1 MALELQTD
9 VAMYLRPRLQAS
21 NERIIDLWLSRKAEK
36 TQKAYLRDIGQFLD
50 FVGYKH
56 VNEITLPDIVDFLND
71 LDHLAE
77 STQARKIAAIKSL
90 LAFAYKAGF
99 TVVNVGAA
107 VESISVPNELT
118 DRILT
123 ETEVFRMIEYT
134 KKPRDKALI
143 RFLYS
148 TAVRVEEA
156 HEIRWKHIS
165 DGVLTVKGKGGKNRF
180 LKLTEETLEVLESIR
195 PEDWEPED
203 PVFIS
208 QKGNPLSTRRMWEIV
223 KLAGQRAGIKKDV
236 SPHFMRHS
244 HATHALER
252 GAPIHLVQAQLGH
265 ASLTTTSKYT
275 HVRPDDTSS
284 RYLAI

>member
-148 TAVRVEEA
+148 TAVRVEKA
-156 HEIRWKHIS
+156 HFRWSAHSQGQGRQKPIPKAHRGNDGSIGKHQA
-165 DGVLTVKGKGGKNRF
+165 KG
-180 LKLTEETLEVLESIR
+180 L
-195 PEDWEPED
+195 
-203 PVFIS
+203 
-208 QKGNPLSTRRMWEIV
+208 
-223 KLAGQRAGIKKDV
+223 RA
-236 SPHFMRHS
+236 
-244 HATHALER
+244 
-252 GAPIHLVQAQLGH
+252 
-265 ASLTTTSKYT
+265 
-275 HVRPDDTSS
+275 
-284 RYLAI
+284 

>member
-36 TQKAYLRDIGQFLD
+36 TQKAYLRDIRQFLD

-56 VNEITLPDIVDFLND
+56 VNEITLPDIVDFLNT
-71 LDHLAE
+71 LAHLAE
-77 STQARKIAAIKSL
+77 STRARKIAAIKSL

-203 PVFIS
+203 PVFVS

-223 KLAGQRAGIKKDV
+223 KMAGKRAGIKKDV

>member
-165 DGVLTVKGKGGKNRF
+165 DGVLTVKGKGGK
-180 LKLTEETLEVLESIR
+180 TDS
-195 PEDWEPED
+195 
-203 PVFIS
+203 
-208 QKGNPLSTRRMWEIV
+208 
-223 KLAGQRAGIKKDV
+223 
-236 SPHFMRHS
+236 
-244 HATHALER
+244 
-252 GAPIHLVQAQLGH
+252 
-265 ASLTTTSKYT
+265 
-275 HVRPDDTSS
+275 
-284 RYLAI
+284 